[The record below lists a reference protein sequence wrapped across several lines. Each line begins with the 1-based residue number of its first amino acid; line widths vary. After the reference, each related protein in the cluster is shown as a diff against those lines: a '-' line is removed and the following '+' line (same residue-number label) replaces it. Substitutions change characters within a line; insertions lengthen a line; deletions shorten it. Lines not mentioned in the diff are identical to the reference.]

1 LVLVALSVVEQR
13 LDAVRL
19 VLAGATVT
27 EVAARVGVSRQT
39 LHGWLSRYLAEGV
52 AGLVDRSRRP
62 NSCPHRCNGDVEVV
76 VVEMRRKHPGWGA
89 KRIRMQLLKAGGGA
103 VVPAERTINRILS
116 RHGLLDHKARKR
128 RRESFKRWQRDA
140 AMQLW
145 QMDIVGG
152 VMIIDTATRGL
163 REAKVVTGVDDH
175 SRYCVIA
182 KVVARPTG
190 RAVCLALAEALAKF
204 GVPEEILT
212 DNGKQFT
219 DRFGKGGEVLF
230 DKICRL
236 NGIAHRLTA
245 PASPT
250 TTGKVE
256 RFHLTLRRELLDG
269 HKLFESLDQAQA
281 ALDVFVAD
289 YNGERPHQALDLK
302 QPVSPRQRF
311 TPTPQAERA
320 LVELWVPPTLT
331 PVLTAGHVDDT
342 AGEAL
347 AAGEYQGGP
356 IEFDKVVP
364 ASGNMWVAHR
374 QFWLGPRRAGLVA
387 RFWANCDLIHIS
399 IAGARVKTLR
409 SHLSVTDLA
418 KLIAQGAVPAGPA
431 PLPGIEDGAALE
443 VERVVSN
450 AGLISLANKQ
460 ILVAERLGGI
470 AVGVRI
476 EEQTLLFFDITT
488 RELLRTRPN
497 PLTREQALRLRGV
510 RPAGPPPRPS
520 QEPVRIQRRASDT
533 GVIVVAGQKVALGRT
548 HRGQE
553 VEIFVSETTLAI
565 HLPGQDVRT
574 IRRTTTQP
582 IRNIKADRPRTVPS
596 VS

>member
-1 LVLVALSVVEQR
+1 VVGQR

-140 AMQLW
+140 PMQLW